1 MHVPVHVWMCS
12 EMICCLALFLFPWC
26 PWDTAP
32 NTHPLP
38 QYAHRDAQRHTAHMH
53 THLHKIVR
61 TQIERETLYIL
72 YEPPDPKPYST
83 PGPGLGY
90 IGGEKR
96 GDGGRNIVRRGETAV
111 PAGVEEEHK
120 TSPPPLGSFTSLCDP
135 WPGARQRTFHV
146 WSTV

>member
-83 PGPGLGY
+83 PGPGLGC
-90 IGGEKR
+90 IGGGGR